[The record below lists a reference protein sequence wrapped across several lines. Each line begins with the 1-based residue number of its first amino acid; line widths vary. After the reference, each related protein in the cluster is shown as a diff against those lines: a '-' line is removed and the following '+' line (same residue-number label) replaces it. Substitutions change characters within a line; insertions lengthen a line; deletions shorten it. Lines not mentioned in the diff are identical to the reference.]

1 MEVLQVI
8 LVGQEESEEGLMR
21 SLKSFGIVE
30 VEKQDKSIQAW
41 EWDGWIGE
49 GIEQQAEIVAYWLVW
64 DA

>member
-41 EWDGWIGE
+41 EWDG
-49 GIEQQAEIVAYWLVW
+49 
-64 DA
+64 